1 MNKGIVAL
9 LIVLALLVLVSPG
22 IVGMLAERSVDEQI
36 EWVELENQDIV
47 ITAERFDRGWFSSQG
62 RHRIELRDS
71 GSADGIKLM
80 LEPVF
85 GNTVPALIVDTKLTH
100 GPIAMTGAG
109 GESGSL
115 SPGLGKAVST
125 LSFETDDGEVF
136 MVPGTV
142 YSSIAMTGDLASN
155 YIAAAGSG
163 DLGTWGDVNIS
174 FDSMASSGAYAYD
187 GQIDSVHLADT
198 GTGLSNLAFSGDLA
212 MSEFGL
218 AVGDMALTLDHVS
231 FDSGGNAPFSIG
243 PLALEANTSINE
255 GRLESV
261 SELNMIVG
269 DLPGLGHIGL
279 DTRFTLGNLD
289 GVALQAL
296 VNRIRRM
303 QSNGDATA
311 LMAAIE
317 KESLDLLAAGADLHI
332 ERLDIALPQGT
343 IKSVMNFKIN
353 ETDNSDLLWTSVLL
367 ALEADAKLEIPAAI
381 ADMAMMM
388 SPQAGAV
395 ESFLIKNGDIY
406 ELEAAYK
413 KGLLTVNGVPMAL
426 PIQ

>member
-1 MNKGIVAL
+1 VNKGIVAL